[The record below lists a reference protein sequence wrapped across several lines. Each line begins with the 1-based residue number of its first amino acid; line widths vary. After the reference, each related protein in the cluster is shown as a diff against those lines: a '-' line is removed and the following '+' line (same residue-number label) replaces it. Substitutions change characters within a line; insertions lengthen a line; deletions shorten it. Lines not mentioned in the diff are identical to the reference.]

1 LPQSQ
6 VLDPAVTFRETA
18 NGELVFG
25 EPRALSQCAMDQHH
39 AAGGHTI
46 PPDTGA
52 ATSVF
57 MSTRAAGTF
66 LLLRK
71 ASRPIFFALLAAV
84 ISVMA
89 TPTAAHAAFGVQ
101 SFHAETRQSD
111 NVTLFTQAGGHPSFG
126 VTSFT
131 INTTAGGLPDGG
143 LLDGGGVLKNIH
155 VDVPPGVIPNPQS
168 LPKCT
173 SPTPI
178 LATCGVAT
186 QIGTTTILVLA
197 NVAPPITAPI
207 TVPVFNMEPALGQ
220 VSDFAFSLGVAAPR
234 VNIEGGVRDTSDYG
248 PTFDI
253 RNLSGN
259 PPVMGATLSFWG
271 VPGEH
276 TTGGSPAPFLT
287 NPTFCGPPY
296 TTGLTLQSQTGVTA
310 TDSDTTPTG
319 ATGCDR
325 VPFNPTISVTPGT
338 TRRDSPMGGSVNL
351 HVPAVL
357 DPTHIESSQ
366 VKTTALTLPEGLT
379 LNPSGA
385 SGLQACTDAQLAKG
399 THDPVTCPDASKVG
413 IAEIRSATLAAPLT
427 GSLWIGQPQD
437 DDPYRL
443 FLQATGPS
451 GLDVRLK
458 GSVAADPVTGRLTAT
473 FADTPQTPFTD
484 FTLTLNGGPRAVLA
498 TPLSCG
504 AAVTTS
510 SITPYSGN
518 APTTPTASFT
528 VDGDGSGGGCGPT
541 LFTPG
546 FGASTSSSKAG
557 GDTSFT
563 MGVNRQDGQQTL
575 SKIRL
580 DEPPGLTGRIPAVP
594 LCAEANAAAGTCADA
609 SRIGTVTVAA
619 GAGSEPFTLSGPAY
633 LTGPYNGGPYG
644 TVMVI
649 RAIAGPYDLGTVVV
663 RSAIRV
669 DPLDAH
675 LTIDSDAFPTILK
688 GIPLRLRSVGVTIDR
703 AGFLLNGTACGPHNV
718 LSSIRSVDGSNAT
731 PSAQIA
737 VTGCDTLPFKPVIT
751 ATTSGRPTAK
761 RGGSLL
767 VSLKQPDGQA
777 NLRRVSVQLPKAYA
791 ARGTTTAK
799 ACLEAVYVAN
809 PDNCGAVS
817 RVGTTQATTPVLP
830 TSLTGNAYLVGHN
843 ARLPTLEVQL
853 NGSGV
858 NLGLSSTIKFGK
870 GYSSTFAQIP
880 DVPVR
885 TFTINLPQGANSLL
899 GISGSV
905 CQKPISMPTN
915 YTAQDG
921 RTLYQTVRI
930 KVEDCPILVTGS
942 KILKNAR
949 AQLTTKAP
957 SGGKLTVDG
966 NGLIAVSRTL
976 KKAADAAHV
985 TVSLSKSGKS
995 RLDARRRQGLSL
1007 TLLAKV
1013 RFVPKKIKT
1022 TTGYTTTSTATRK
1035 LVLR

>member
-1 LPQSQ
+1 MERRAFIVTLVRDGRAARSDFRGSTTPEVQLPQSQ

-427 GSLWIGQPQD
+427 GSLWSGQPVSPLPAGD
-437 DDPYRL
+437 RTVRAGR
-443 FLQATGPS
+443 ATQ
-451 GLDVRLK
+451 GLRCGRPGHRAAHGDVR
-458 GSVAADPVTGRLTAT
+458 GHP
-473 FADTPQTPFTD
+473 
-484 FTLTLNGGPRAVLA
+484 
-498 TPLSCG
+498 
-504 AAVTTS
+504 
-510 SITPYSGN
+510 
-518 APTTPTASFT
+518 
-528 VDGDGSGGGCGPT
+528 
-541 LFTPG
+541 
-546 FGASTSSSKAG
+546 
-557 GDTSFT
+557 
-563 MGVNRQDGQQTL
+563 
-575 SKIRL
+575 
-580 DEPPGLTGRIPAVP
+580 
-594 LCAEANAAAGTCADA
+594 ADA
-609 SRIGTVTVAA
+609 VHRLHAHAQRRAA
-619 GAGSEPFTLSGPAY
+619 C
-633 LTGPYNGGPYG
+633 
-644 TVMVI
+644 
-649 RAIAGPYDLGTVVV
+649 RARD
-663 RSAIRV
+663 
-669 DPLDAH
+669 
-675 LTIDSDAFPTILK
+675 
-688 GIPLRLRSVGVTIDR
+688 
-703 AGFLLNGTACGPHNV
+703 TAE
-718 LSSIRSVDGSNAT
+718 
-731 PSAQIA
+731 
-737 VTGCDTLPFKPVIT
+737 
-751 ATTSGRPTAK
+751 
-761 RGGSLL
+761 
-767 VSLKQPDGQA
+767 
-777 NLRRVSVQLPKAYA
+777 LRRSSDDQLDHALQRERPHHA
-791 ARGTTTAK
+791 
-799 ACLEAVYVAN
+799 
-809 PDNCGAVS
+809 D
-817 RVGTTQATTPVLP
+817 RVLHG
-830 TSLTGNAYLVGHN
+830 
-843 ARLPTLEVQL
+843 
-853 NGSGV
+853 
-858 NLGLSSTIKFGK
+858 
-870 GYSSTFAQIP
+870 
-880 DVPVR
+880 
-885 TFTINLPQGANSLL
+885 
-899 GISGSV
+899 
-905 CQKPISMPTN
+905 
-915 YTAQDG
+915 
-921 RTLYQTVRI
+921 
-930 KVEDCPILVTGS
+930 
-942 KILKNAR
+942 
-949 AQLTTKAP
+949 
-957 SGGKLTVDG
+957 
-966 NGLIAVSRTL
+966 
-976 KKAADAAHV
+976 
-985 TVSLSKSGKS
+985 
-995 RLDARRRQGLSL
+995 
-1007 TLLAKV
+1007 
-1013 RFVPKKIKT
+1013 
-1022 TTGYTTTSTATRK
+1022 
-1035 LVLR
+1035 